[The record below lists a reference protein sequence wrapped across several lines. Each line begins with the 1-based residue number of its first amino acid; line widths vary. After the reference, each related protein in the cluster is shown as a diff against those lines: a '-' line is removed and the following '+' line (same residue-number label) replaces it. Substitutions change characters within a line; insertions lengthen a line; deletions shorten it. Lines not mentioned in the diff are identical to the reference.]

1 MCLICAELKNDKLT
15 SHEARR
21 NLGELFE
28 DMDKEHVK
36 EVLKLIWDKEDN
48 EKDEEDIWEDENYFI
63 DWEQYSY
70 DSD

>member
-1 MCLICAELKNDKLT
+1 MCLICVELKKNKLT

-28 DMDKEHVK
+28 GMEKEHVK
-36 EVLKLIWDKEDN
+36 EVLKLIWEKEDN
-48 EKDEEDIWEDENYFI
+48 ENIWEDENYFI

>member
-1 MCLICAELKNDKLT
+1 MCLICVELQKNKLT
-15 SHEARR
+15 SHEARQ

-28 DMDKEHVK
+28 DMGKEHVK
-36 EVLKLIWDKEDN
+36 EVLKLIWNKED
-48 EKDEEDIWEDENYFI
+48 EENDWEDENYFI

>member
-1 MCLICAELKNDKLT
+1 MCLICVELQKNKLT

-36 EVLKLIWDKEDN
+36 EVLKLIWNKED
-48 EKDEEDIWEDENYFI
+48 EENDWEDENYFI

>member
-1 MCLICAELKNDKLT
+1 MCLICVELQKNKLT

-36 EVLKLIWDKEDN
+36 EVLKLIWNKED
-48 EKDEEDIWEDENYFI
+48 EENVWEDENYFI